1 MWPVSFKS
9 KTILPFDYLSS
20 VHTVK
25 TLKHHSLI
33 IDSLWWIVIS
43 CYRLKKAGIRTSTL
57 NYSKFCFK
65 KWFSIILSIG
75 WQGSCTNVSR
85 FEHVRKCTLPCVLIL
100 MTQQLLRLMTWF
112 WSIKIEYI
120 KNSTWLPWNRII
132 MSWRLRF

>member
-9 KTILPFDYLSS
+9 KMILPFDYLSS

-43 CYRLKKAGIRTSTL
+43 CYRLKKAGIRTQ
-57 NYSKFCFK
+57 YSKLFK
-65 KWFSIILSIG
+65 VLSIG

>member
-9 KTILPFDYLSS
+9 KMLLPFDYLSS

-43 CYRLKKAGIRTSTL
+43 CYRLKKAGIRTQYSI

-65 KWFSIILSIG
+65 KWLSIILSIG
-75 WQGSCTNVSR
+75 WQMYKCFTI
-85 FEHVRKCTLPCVLIL
+85 RKCSEMYSTMCANTHDTTTFEVDDMIL
-100 MTQQLLRLMTWF
+100 KYKNWIYQELNMTSM
-112 WSIKIEYI
+112 K
-120 KNSTWLPWNRII
+120 
-132 MSWRLRF
+132 

>member
-43 CYRLKKAGIRTSTL
+43 CYRLKKAGIRTQ
-57 NYSKFCFK
+57 YSKLFKVLLQKMIFHNFIYWLARFMYKCFTIRTCSEMYSTMCANTHDTTT
-65 KWFSIILSIG
+65 FEVDDMILKYKNWIY
-75 WQGSCTNVSR
+75 QELN
-85 FEHVRKCTLPCVLIL
+85 
-100 MTQQLLRLMTWF
+100 MTSM
-112 WSIKIEYI
+112 K
-120 KNSTWLPWNRII
+120 
-132 MSWRLRF
+132 